1 MRIRDP
7 GWRQFGSGI
16 GDPGWKN
23 VESGIWI
30 RNTDNNSFYFLGEAE
45 ICVTVPAFY
54 GLLSYALGLTVVLS
68 LAGIRVGRRIFRRRS
83 GHASQETGPP
93 PEQQLALEGGQLLD
107 LVPERRAPPI
117 RDPESVPFQE
127 IMMSVLGSR
136 QNRVNNPF
144 Y

>member
-1 MRIRDP
+1 L
-7 GWRQFGSGI
+7 
-16 GDPGWKN
+16 
-23 VESGIWI
+23 
-30 RNTDNNSFYFLGEAE
+30 DNNSFYFFLGEAE

-68 LAGIRVGRRIFRRRS
+68 LAGIRVGRRIYRRHS
-83 GHASQETGPP
+83 GHASQETGPL

>member
-1 MRIRDP
+1 
-7 GWRQFGSGI
+7 
-16 GDPGWKN
+16 
-23 VESGIWI
+23 V
-30 RNTDNNSFYFLGEAE
+30 
-45 ICVTVPAFY
+45 
-54 GLLSYALGLTVVLS
+54 
-68 LAGIRVGRRIFRRRS
+68 
-83 GHASQETGPP
+83 
-93 PEQQLALEGGQLLD
+93 D